1 MLVHFF
7 FRPPVPIGFACTA
20 CFVHVSKAHLLTRMK
35 RVYGQSRYDR
45 DYHDASIK
53 TCTITPLSSS
63 SATCS
68 ESQLAVI
75 HPTVSS
81 WMGAMPSRYC
91 FSRFLCLPLVCA
103 VSVLHVLCLCWLKLS
118 SQWKKH
124 TLGTRFCHDMFLFGL

>member
-1 MLVHFF
+1 MLAQGVVSASSLF

-20 CFVHVSKAHLLTRMK
+20 CFVHVSKAHMLTRMK
-35 RVYGQSRYDR
+35 RVYGQSRHDR
-45 DYHDASIK
+45 GYHNASIK

-91 FSRFLCLPLVCA
+91 FSRFLCVTSSLRCVCVA
-103 VSVLHVLCLCWLKLS
+103 RSLSLLAQIVQSVE
-118 SQWKKH
+118 KH
-124 TLGTRFCHDMFLFGL
+124 T